1 MPDVAILMGS
11 DSDFEIVKE
20 ATIQL
25 DKFGVS
31 YEVRVLSA
39 HRAPHKLA
47 EFVQAAPGR
56 GVKVFICAAGGA
68 AHLAGVVA
76 ALTTRPVVG
85 IPIPTTTVQSL
96 DSILSMLQM
105 PSGIPVACVA
115 SSKGGAANA
124 GILAAQ
130 ILALSNEMLARKME
144 EHKRDLEKGCL
155 EKDAKLQQALKKT

>member
-11 DSDFEIVKE
+11 DSDFDVVKE
-20 ATIQL
+20 ATVQL

-47 EFVQAAPGR
+47 EFVQNSKS
-56 GVKVFICAAGGA
+56 VKVFICAAGGA

-76 ALTTRPVVG
+76 ALTTRPVIG

-115 SSKGGAANA
+115 ASKGGAANA

-130 ILALSNEMLARKME
+130 ILALSNDSLARKME
-144 EHKRDLEKGCL
+144 EHKRELEKGCL
-155 EKDAKLQQALKKT
+155 EKDAKLQQSLKK